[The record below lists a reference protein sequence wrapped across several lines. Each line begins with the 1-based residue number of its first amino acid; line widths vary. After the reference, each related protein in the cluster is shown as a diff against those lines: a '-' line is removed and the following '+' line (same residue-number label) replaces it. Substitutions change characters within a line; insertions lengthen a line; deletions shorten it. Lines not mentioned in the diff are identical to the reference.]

1 MQNHTVVNHTVV
13 ITITKDLLSVSPE
26 KIEAKTGDQVT
37 WAALDQTGTNLTVTV
52 GEWQR
57 DEGNREPDEQSPFF
71 GNVPTLTSSVQANH
85 VTTLPGGVIIVQKS
99 VWSYTVIANGTVNV
113 DGHEEEINL
122 RSVDPRLIISG

>member
-1 MQNHTVVNHTVV
+1 MQNHTVV
-13 ITITKDLLSVSPE
+13 ITITRDSLSVSPE
-26 KIEAKTGDQVT
+26 KIAAKTGDQIT
-37 WAALDQTGTNLTVTV
+37 WAALDKTGANLTVTV

-57 DEGNREPDEQSPFF
+57 DGGIRELDEQSPFF
-71 GNVPTLTSSVQANH
+71 GNVPTLVSNVDANG

-99 VWSYTVIANGTVNV
+99 EWSYTVSANGTVRV